1 MGTPSPGKSSR
12 DRSRGPKEDRGTNV
26 ELGASASEKVRA
38 AAEKE
43 RPKKWESE

>member
-1 MGTPSPGKSSR
+1 M
-12 DRSRGPKEDRGTNV
+12 

-43 RPKKWESE
+43 RPEKWESKQKDE